1 MPRPKS
7 PDAPLRST
15 ILLIDDN
22 RELCLAL
29 QEYCALEGMD
39 MHLAHSGEEGLP
51 LVLSGRFDLVV
62 LDVRMPGMSGMDMLR
77 KIRARTM
84 VPVLMLTAMGA
95 DMDRIQGLELGAD
108 DYVAKPCSPREL
120 VARIRA
126 ILRRSGLSQ
135 DASPGMLSFGELAL
149 WPDKHMATF
158 NSQPLHLTGVE
169 FSVLRI
175 LLQHAGRP
183 VSRETLYQEALGRP
197 ATPFDRALDVHLSN
211 IRRKMGQ
218 FDEGWSPIKA
228 LRGQGYQLV
237 VRY

>member
-1 MPRPKS
+1 MPRPQS
-7 PDAPLRST
+7 PDTHARSA

-39 MHLAHSGEEGLP
+39 MHLAHNGEEGLP
-51 LVLSGRFDLVV
+51 LALNGRFDLVV
-62 LDVRMPGMSGMDMLR
+62 LDVRMPGMSGMDILR

-84 VPVLMLTAMGA
+84 LPVLMLTAMGA
-95 DMDRIQGLELGAD
+95 DTDRIQGLELGAD
-108 DYVAKPCSPREL
+108 DYVPKPCSPREL

-126 ILRRSGLSQ
+126 ILRRSGGSQ
-135 DASPGMLSFGELAL
+135 DASPGVLAFGELTM
-149 WPDKHMATF
+149 WPEKHMAAF
-158 NSQPLHLTGVE
+158 NNQPLHLTGVE

-175 LLQHAGRP
+175 LLQHAGEP
-183 VSRETLYQEALGRP
+183 VSRETLYQEALGRS
-197 ATPFDRALDVHLSN
+197 ATPFDRSLDVHLSN

-218 FDEGWSPIKA
+218 FDQGWSPIKA

-237 VRY
+237 AR